1 MINNQI
7 DLSALFKIQYGMY
20 IVTSKHEE
28 NINGQIATVVFQ
40 VTNTPAQLA
49 VCLSKNTYTYE
60 LALKSKMLGISVLSE
75 EAQAKEIGIFGY
87 RCGRECFKFSNV
99 NYETGITGVPLVTDN
114 VLVVMEVTIKQ
125 EVDLGTHVLFIGELS
140 SSKKI
145 RDGKALTYENYH
157 TVRKGKTP
165 ENAPT
170 FKA

>member
-1 MINNQI
+1 MV

-28 NINGQIATVVFQ
+28 QINGQIATVVFQ
-40 VTNTPAQLA
+40 VTSAPVQLA

-60 LALKSKMLGISVLSE
+60 LALKSMVLGISVLSE

-87 RCGRECFKFSNV
+87 RCGRECFKFSGV

-114 VLVVMEVTIKQ
+114 ALVIMEVTAKQ
-125 EVDLGTHVLFIGELS
+125 IVDVGTHVLFIGELS

-145 RDGKALTYENYH
+145 RDGNALTYENYH
-157 TVRKGKTP
+157 TIRKGKTP

-170 FKA
+170 FVA

>member
-1 MINNQI
+1 MI

-28 NINGQIATVVFQ
+28 QINGQIATVVFQ
-40 VTNTPAQLA
+40 VTNTPVQLA

-60 LALKSKMLGISVLSE
+60 LALKSMVLGISVLSE
-75 EAQAKEIGIFGY
+75 EAQAKEIGVFGY
-87 RCGRECFKFSNV
+87 RCGRECFKFSGV

-114 VLVVMEVTIKQ
+114 ALVVMEIAIKQ
-125 EVDLGTHVLFIGELS
+125 IVDVGTHVLFIGELS

-145 RDGKALTYENYH
+145 RDGNALTYENYH
-157 TVRKGKTP
+157 TIRKGKTP

-170 FKA
+170 FVA